1 MRCLGSR
8 IGLIAIAG
16 IWAVATLDAQ
26 DASAPRFRSGIDL
39 VALDVCV
46 SDREGRPVLSLNP
59 TDFLVFEDRVP
70 QRLTFFSAEGE
81 IPLTAVVLIDRS
93 GSMRGP
99 KLERAKAAA
108 ITFLQHLRS
117 KDVAEVMAFNQHSER
132 VVPSGT
138 ALDAVAGLVDAIE
151 ADGQTALFES
161 LLVAVRDLQARR
173 RADGAPHQ
181 EALVVLSDGEDTASH
196 LVIEDV
202 LEDVQRAGVIVY
214 GVSLRTD
221 ERDRA
226 LPPLWAFSQLAHDSG
241 GRATAVRDVTML
253 DAVYADIAA
262 ELRHMYRLAYVPA
275 APADGRWRPI
285 TVRVLN
291 PDARVRTRTGYYSS
305 RSLSRSGGYP

>member
-1 MRCLGSR
+1 M
-8 IGLIAIAG
+8 IAIAS
-16 IWAVATLDAQ
+16 IWAVATLGAQ
-26 DASAPRFRSGIDL
+26 EPSAPRFRSGIDL

-46 SDREGRPVLSLNP
+46 TDREGRAVASLNA

-93 GSMRGP
+93 SSMRGS

-108 ITFLQHLRS
+108 VTFLRQLRS
-117 KDVAEVMAFNQHSER
+117 EDVSEVMAFNQHAER
-132 VVPSGT
+132 VVPFGT
-138 ALDAVAGLVDAIE
+138 ATDAAVGLVDGIE

-161 LLVAVRDLQARR
+161 LLVAVRDLRARR
-173 RADGAPHQ
+173 RADGTPHR

-196 LVIEDV
+196 LVFEDV

-221 ERDRA
+221 ERDRR
-226 LPPLWAFSQLAHDSG
+226 LPPLREFAQLAHDSG

-275 APADGRWRPI
+275 APGDGRWRPV

-291 PDARVRTRTGYYSS
+291 PDARIRTRTGYYSS
-305 RSLSRSGGYP
+305 RPLSRPGGRP

>member
-1 MRCLGSR
+1 M
-8 IGLIAIAG
+8 IAIAS
-16 IWAVATLDAQ
+16 IWTAATLGAQ
-26 DASAPRFRSGIDL
+26 DPSAPRFRSGIDL

-46 SDREGRPVLSLNP
+46 TDREGRPLSSLDA
-59 TDFLVFEDRVP
+59 TDFLVLEDRVP
-70 QRLTFFSAEGE
+70 QRLTFFSAEGA

-93 GSMRGP
+93 SSMHGP

-108 ITFLQHLRS
+108 VTFLQHLRS
-117 KDVAEVMAFNQHSER
+117 EDTAEVIAFNQHAER
-132 VVPSGT
+132 VVPFGT
-138 ALDAVAGLVDAIE
+138 ALAAAAGLVNAIE
-151 ADGQTALFES
+151 ADGQTAMFES

-173 RADGAPHQ
+173 RADGAPHR

-196 LVIEDV
+196 LVFEDV
-202 LEDVQRAGVIVY
+202 LEDVQRAGVIMY

-226 LPPLWAFSQLAHDSG
+226 LPPLREFAQLARDSG
-241 GRATAVRDVTML
+241 GRATAVRDVTIL

-262 ELRHMYRLAYVPA
+262 ELRRMYRLAYVPA
-275 APADGRWRPI
+275 APGDGRWRPV

-305 RSLSRSGGYP
+305 RYLSESGGHP

>member
-1 MRCLGSR
+1 M
-8 IGLIAIAG
+8 IAIAG

-26 DASAPRFRSGIDL
+26 DASAPRFRSGLDL

-46 SDREGRPVLSLNP
+46 TDREGRPVPSLNAA
-59 TDFLVFEDRVP
+59 DFLVVEDRMP

-93 GSMRGP
+93 SCMRGL
-99 KLERAKAAA
+99 KLKRAKAAA
-108 ITFLQHLRS
+108 ITFLEHLRS
-117 KDVAEVMAFNQHSER
+117 EDVAEVMAFNQHAER
-132 VVPSGT
+132 VVPFGT
-138 ALDAVAGLVDAIE
+138 ALDAADGLVDAIQ
-151 ADGQTALFES
+151 ADGQTALFDS
-161 LLVAVRDLQARR
+161 LLVAVHDLQARR
-173 RADGAPHQ
+173 RVNGAPHR

-196 LVIEDV
+196 VVFEDV

-214 GVSLRTD
+214 RVSLRSD

-226 LPPLWAFSQLAHDSG
+226 LPPLREFAQLARDSG

-275 APADGRWRPI
+275 APSDGRWRPL

-305 RSLSRSGGYP
+305 RSLSRSGGHP